1 MSMSILSGES
11 WWSGEDE
18 DYIEDDERDTSG
30 MTNGSASVFTVS
42 TSHTTSSRTR
52 RPGAAKARL
61 ASAKAAEQRT
71 RSAASSHRNGWQESI
86 QAAAA
91 LNDRVW
97 ERAGGWLD
105 YDYDEKG
112 ESTADED
119 DGDHDREE
127 PERAPASSNNKH
139 SSNNNNIDKI
149 HIPLHVFANK
159 SKSRKNTLASRD
171 SVKTKDAEK
180 NGQGTAFAKDVFFPV
195 EWGKEGKAAVG
206 SSVQNRQQQ
215 TTLGSKPPMPNKKST
230 KMLQQSPLLWDLAV
244 PSARDLSP
252 PEFPTHNDSRSK
264 DQSVFRSR
272 RGASLSPPRGRQ
284 KRATE
289 PSYLSPPRNIQ
300 SNQQQSKMEMTR
312 SMSGSKKG
320 WVETMREAT
329 ANLARNGHSWDPKHG
344 FSNLDAASASG
355 VITLDS
361 PSRSAWKQ
369 EQAQD
374 KDKQQK
380 QQAERETPASVLEQL
395 IAEQRKNDPPDGR
408 NDPPGRKESTNP
420 SSSNFFVENKHGNTH
435 DHDRRA
441 AAIFLENQEEQQQLQ
456 EEECQKQLS
465 SAEDLQSTIQEQIE
479 VIFKSGASDPVKH
492 RNYGIAALNFE
503 EDEDYL
509 LQVRTPTA
517 GTTPTIPVKIEKVGV
532 EDMNLF
538 QESSKQK
545 RETAKVPQI
554 SPAGARSRLRE
565 SNPPVNIK
573 TGVNPNRNMTPTAS
587 IKKYTDPLDY
597 LGGGGGAVSTASSDD
612 TEETSNV
619 WGGSVADND
628 SFLQGSIS
636 SIVRRQAEQETIVD
650 TEKRRARLSPRTT
663 RKQNE
668 NVSWA
673 AHAKRLSQNVRG
685 SPELKKS
692 PNSNNTASRAR
703 GENENYTPEN
713 AKADPIE
720 IAARPFIF
728 REKDN
733 NSNNNSNNNHSQ
745 ISKRSGAVPGEIAT
759 DNASQASAQSSVT
772 AGWKSFLNKKVQA
785 ETVAAAKLQEKV
797 NEEEPKAT
805 GGKQMKIKKS
815 VTFESESHMSDSLL
829 DSLFDFS
836 LSDVKSINSP
846 ERKAIH
852 GTGNRG
858 EKAPSSPYR
867 QRLNEIKERSRSSPS
882 RDRVQAQRT
891 PPGSITKGS
900 YGALA
905 DSPTR
910 TGNSAFITNG
920 YSPNRSQNRSFQTDI
935 SPLTNMEEKLDQNRA
950 SIASER
956 SSFLNRLAECRAPT
970 VPTSQLGSPEQN
982 DPRGINEAAEETPVA
997 YQWYLQSKQASEKVD
1012 EMLSFLRKSE
1022 PVFSCRQRASAKR
1035 SPTRDRLDPTARP
1048 VDINQEDLVQRQQ
1061 DESKRATEEAAK
1073 ILARARVQAMAG
1085 NLYYDPVDEKKG
1097 NS

>member
-18 DYIEDDERDTSG
+18 DYVDDDERDTSG
-30 MTNGSASVFTVS
+30 TTNGSGSVFTVS
-42 TSHTTSSRTR
+42 TSYTTSSRTR

-71 RSAASSHRNGWQESI
+71 RSAASSHKNGWQESI

-112 ESTADED
+112 EATTVED
-119 DGDHDREE
+119 DGDHDEEE
-127 PERAPASSNNKH
+127 PERAPASSNNKNS
-139 SSNNNNIDKI
+139 SSNNNSDKI

-159 SKSRKNTLASRD
+159 SNSRKNTLASRD
-171 SVKTKDAEK
+171 NVKAKDTAK
-180 NGQGTAFAKDVFFPV
+180 NGQGTTTAKDGFFPV
-195 EWGKEGKAAVG
+195 EWGKEGKASIG
-206 SSVQNRQQQ
+206 SSTKIRQQQ
-215 TTLGSKPPMPNKKST
+215 TKLGSKPPIPNKKTT
-230 KMLQQSPLLWDLAV
+230 KAMQQSPLLWDLAV
-244 PSARDLSP
+244 PSAQDLSP
-252 PEFPTHNDSRSK
+252 PESPTHNNSRSK

-272 RGASLSPPRGRQ
+272 RGASLSPPRGQQ

-300 SNQQQSKMEMTR
+300 SNQQHSKLEITR

-329 ANLARNGHSWDPKHG
+329 ANLARKGHSWDPKHG

-361 PSRSAWKQ
+361 PNRSARNQKK
-369 EQAQD
+369 AQS
-374 KDKQQK
+374 KDKQQ
-380 QQAERETPASVLEQL
+380 QRQAERETLANVLEQL

-408 NDPPGRKESTNP
+408 NDPPGRKESTNH
-420 SSSNFFVENKHGNTH
+420 SSRNFSVDKKHDDSHNTH
-435 DHDRRA
+435 T
-441 AAIFLENQEEQQQLQ
+441 AAIFLEKRQEQQQQQKEEYQ
-456 EEECQKQLS
+456 EQLS

-509 LQVRTPTA
+509 LQVRAPV
-517 GTTPTIPVKIEKVGV
+517 PVKIEKVGV

-538 QESSKQK
+538 RESSRQK
-545 RETAKVPQI
+545 NETTKVPQI
-554 SPAGARSRLRE
+554 SPAGARSRRRE
-565 SNPPVNIK
+565 NSPPVNMK
-573 TGVNPNRNMTPTAS
+573 PGVSANRNMTPTAS
-587 IKKYTDPLDY
+587 VRRYTDPLDY

-619 WGGSVADND
+619 WGGSAEGND

-636 SIVRRQAEQETIVD
+636 SIVRRQAEQETKLD

-663 RKQNE
+663 RNQND
-668 NVSWA
+668 NISWA

-692 PNSNNTASRAR
+692 PGSNNTVSRAMKKT
-703 GENENYTPEN
+703 ENFTPDFARAAPVKEAAN
-713 AKADPIE
+713 AS
-720 IAARPFIF
+720 IF

-733 NSNNNSNNNHSQ
+733 SSNNNSNNNHSQ
-745 ISKRSGAVPGEIAT
+745 ISKRSGEVPGEIAT
-759 DNASQASAQSSVT
+759 DDASQATAQSSVT

-797 NEEEPKAT
+797 KEDPRDT
-805 GGKQMKIKKS
+805 SGKQMKIKKS

-846 ERKAIH
+846 ERENVND
-852 GTGNRG
+852 TGNRG
-858 EKAPSSPYR
+858 EKPSSPYR
-867 QRLNEIKERSRSSPS
+867 QRLNEIKERRRNSPS

-891 PPGSITKGS
+891 PPGSITKSS

-910 TGNSAFITNG
+910 TANSSFITHG
-920 YSPNRSQNRSFQTDI
+920 HSPNRNQNRSFQTDI
-935 SPLTNMEEKLDQNRA
+935 SPLTNMEEKVDQNCET
-950 SIASER
+950 IASER
-956 SSFLNRLAECRAPT
+956 SSFLKRIAECRAPT
-970 VPTSQLGSPEQN
+970 VPTSRLAPPEQN
-982 DPRGINEAAEETPVA
+982 HTRSMDEDAEETPVA

-1012 EMLSFLRKSE
+1012 EMLSFLRTRE
-1022 PVFSCRQRASAKR
+1022 PISSCRQRASAKR
-1035 SPTRDRLDPTARP
+1035 SPAKNCLDPSP
-1048 VDINQEDLVQRQQ
+1048 GQVDFTREELVQHQQ
-1061 DESKRATEEAAK
+1061 DESEHAAEEAAK
-1073 ILARARVQAMAG
+1073 MLARARVQAMVG
-1085 NLYYDPVDEKKG
+1085 NLYYDSVDEKKG
-1097 NS
+1097 NI